1 MYYSLNIKNTMKKV
15 LSTLS
20 LLFLSL
26 SVIAQDQCDCEI
38 LIHDAYFGQVY
49 IYDQPNGEIIDSIR
63 HDIGNE
69 DYLLGHITAKKED
82 YFKVTLA
89 LEMSGVEKSGWIQ
102 KSSYIGIYA
111 RNYGENGKLNLY
123 TSPDKNSAVESTV
136 NEFIYK
142 LYTIEDCQE
151 DWLKVQ
157 LDYERK
163 TYTGW
168 MEKDMQCANPY
179 STCN

>member
-1 MYYSLNIKNTMKKV
+1 MDSKN
-15 LSTLS
+15 
-20 LLFLSL
+20 
-26 SVIAQDQCDCEI
+26 
-38 LIHDAYFGQVY
+38 
-49 IYDQPNGEIIDSIR
+49 
-63 HDIGNE
+63 
-69 DYLLGHITAKKED
+69 
-82 YFKVTLA
+82 
-89 LEMSGVEKSGWIQ
+89 
-102 KSSYIGIYA
+102 SYIGIYA